1 MIKLYLSF
9 RSPDFRKEL
18 FYQGISQVK
27 EGCSWRVELEKWV
40 RTFQQLGSEEYH
52 YIRVAAIDEDRRQI
66 LAYVDLEHGKIKET
80 QIPQQEDLF
89 D

>member
-9 RSPDFRKEL
+9 RSPDFRME
-18 FYQGISQVK
+18 FSYREISQVK
-27 EGCSWRVELEKWV
+27 DGCSWRVELEKQV
-40 RTFQQLGSEEYH
+40 RIFQQLGSEEYH

-80 QIPQQEDLF
+80 QIPPQEDLF
-89 D
+89 E